1 MLHDVK
7 PKKKETPKSEPKP
20 TQSPKKKP
28 TQATKE
34 PGGSSYADGAKAL
47 APTATAS
54 GDPQK
59 ALAQHIAAGKLLK
72 PGMKGLEVLGLQQL
86 LELEKSDQ
94 TSEFDGTTKKAVEK
108 WQSKRGLSVDGI
120 VGKST
125 YQSLYNAAHGMVF
138 HNDGTN
144 RPKDEKKQAIYDKH
158 AKNIDQMKLVSTHN
172 AALAAFEAHW
182 NKHQARYEAVA
193 AKTNIPAA
201 LVAAIHWRESSGNFN
216 TYLHQGDPLGKP
228 AVHVPK
234 DIPVFYKWEDA
245 AIHALN
251 MKGWLRD
258 SMKMTA
264 FTGDLAAIATYAEHY
279 NGLGYHNKGRTSPYV
294 YAGTDQYTS
303 GKYVADGKF
312 DANTK
317 DQQPGILAMV
327 LRTGKMGTAK
337 ENEDQKDEPGKKPVK
352 EPDSDD
358 KPKSPPKPTVAT
370 LFKKGDKGAQIK
382 EIQKL
387 LKMKSAHQTGYFGPI
402 TEAAVKAFQKE
413 HGLQADGIVGPK
425 TMAALKKHG

>member
-1 MLHDVK
+1 MLHDIK
-7 PKKKETPKSEPKP
+7 PKKKETPKTDSK
-20 TQSPKKKP
+20 PKKPADKKQ
-28 TQATKE
+28 TSTKN
-34 PGGSSYADGAKAL
+34 GAGSSYAEGAKAL
-47 APTATAS
+47 APAGKTAAN
-54 GDPQK
+54 PQK
-59 ALAQHIAAGKLLK
+59 ALADHIAAGKLLK
-72 PGMKGLEVLGLQQL
+72 AGMQGPEVLGLQQL
-86 LELEKSDQ
+86 LEMEESDQ
-94 TSEFDGTTKKAVEK
+94 TSNFDATTKKAVEK
-108 WQSKRGLSVDGI
+108 WQSKRGLTVDGV

-125 YQSLYNAAHGMVF
+125 YSSLYNAAHGMVF
-138 HNDGTN
+138 HNEGTN

-158 AKNIDQMKLVSTHN
+158 AKKIDKMKLVSTHN

-193 AKTNIPAA
+193 QKTNIPAP

-264 FTGDLAAIATYAEHY
+264 NTGDLAAIATYAEHY
-279 NGLGYHNKGRTSPYV
+279 NGLGYHNKDRTSPYV

-317 DQQPGILAMV
+317 DQQPGVLAMV
-327 LRTGKMGTAK
+327 LRTGKLGVPK
-337 ENEDQKDEPGKKPVK
+337 ENDEQKDEPNKKPAK
-352 EPDSDD
+352 EPDADN
-358 KPKSPPKPTVAT
+358 KPKAPPKPAVTV
-370 LFKKGDKGAQIK
+370 FKKGDKSPQIK

-387 LKMKSAHQTGYFGPI
+387 LKMKAAHQTGYFGPI
-402 TEAAVKAFQKE
+402 TEAAVKAFQKS
-413 HGLQADGIVGPK
+413 HGLEVDGIVGPK
-425 TMAALKKHG
+425 TMAALKKHD